1 VSEIRDPH
9 AARRALGFF
18 KVMAFAV
25 GVGLLI
31 LTLEVILHYGF
42 QNESL
47 AWWSPIHGVL
57 FMVYVV
63 SVANL
68 GFKVGWTM
76 GKMVLLMLAGMVP
89 LLSFWA
95 ERKVAREIEPRLAG
109 SLAA

>member
-1 VSEIRDPH
+1 MSEIRDPK
-9 AARRALGFF
+9 AARKALGFF

-31 LTLEVILHYGF
+31 LTLEVVLHYGF
-42 QNESL
+42 ENESL

-57 FMVYVV
+57 FMAYVV

-76 GKMVLLMLAGMVP
+76 GKMILLMLAGMVP

-95 ERKVAREIEPRLAG
+95 EGKVAREVEPQLAG